1 VNARENRPRPPGG
14 RGTDP
19 AGQYIGPVTATET
32 SLDRGRLHPELVPI
46 FDVVL
51 RRNPAEPEFHE
62 AVLGVLGSLGP
73 VIERRPEYLEA
84 KLVERICEPE
94 RQIIFRVPWTDDQGQ
109 VQVNRGY
116 RVEFNGALGP
126 FKGGLRFHPSVS
138 SSIVKFLGFEQIFKN
153 ALTGLP
159 LGGGKGGSDF
169 DPKGRS
175 DGEIM
180 RFCQSFMNEL
190 HRHMGEYTDVPAG
203 DAGVGQREIGY
214 LFGQYRRIT
223 NRYESGTLTG
233 KGLTWGGAQV
243 RKEATGYGCAYF
255 AQEMLA
261 ARGSTLDGRTVTVSG
276 AGNVAVYAI
285 EKTQQLGG
293 TVIGCS
299 DSKGYLH
306 DPAGI
311 DVELLKE
318 IMEVERGR
326 LEEYAPRRPGSRY
339 VPGEALWELPTEVAL
354 PCATQNELD
363 EEAAAKLVE
372 GGVMI
377 VAEGANL
384 PCTPGAIEVLRRGGA
399 GFGPGKAANAGGVAT
414 SALEMQQNAS
424 RDSWSFEHTER
435 RLVQIM
441 RDIHRSCHDMAEECG
456 VPGDYVVGANNAAF
470 IRVADAML
478 AMGVT

>member
-1 VNARENRPRPPGG
+1 MNSPPV
-14 RGTDP
+14 P
-19 AGQYIGPVTATET
+19 LEQVK
-32 SLDRGRLHPELVPI
+32 LHPDLEPI
-46 FDVVL
+46 YGVVL

-62 AVLGVLGSLGP
+62 AVKGVLGSLGP

-94 RQIIFRVPWTDDQGQ
+94 RQIIFRVPWTDDRGQ

-138 SSIVKFLGFEQIFKN
+138 SSIIKFLGFEQIFKN

-175 DGEIM
+175 EAEVM
-180 RFCQSFMNEL
+180 RFCQSFMSEL
-190 HRHMGEYTDVPAG
+190 HRHIGEYTDVPAG
-203 DAGVGQREIGY
+203 DSGVGEREIGY

-223 NRYESGTLTG
+223 NRYESAVLTG
-233 KGLTWGGAQV
+233 KGLTWGGARV

-255 AQEMLA
+255 AQEMLGA
-261 ARGSTLDGRTVTVSG
+261 LDSSLSGRTVTVSG
-276 AGNVAVYAI
+276 AGNVAIYAI
-285 EKTQQLGG
+285 EKVQQLGG

-306 DPAGI
+306 DPAGLDLASI
-311 DVELLKE
+311 KE
-318 IMEVERGR
+318 IKEVERGP
-326 LEEYAPRRPGSRY
+326 LEDYAARRPGSRF
-339 VPGEALWELPTEVAL
+339 VPGGRLWELPTEVAL

-363 EEAAAKLVE
+363 HDDAGMLVE
-372 GGVMI
+372 NGVLI

-384 PCTPGAIEVLRRGGA
+384 PCTPGAVDVLRAGGVA
-399 GFGPGKAANAGGVAT
+399 FGPGKAANAGGVAT

-424 RDSWSFEHTER
+424 RDSWSFEYTEE

-441 RDIHRSCHDMAEECG
+441 RDIHRSCHEMAEECG
-456 VPGDYVVGANNAAF
+456 VPGDYVTGANNAAF